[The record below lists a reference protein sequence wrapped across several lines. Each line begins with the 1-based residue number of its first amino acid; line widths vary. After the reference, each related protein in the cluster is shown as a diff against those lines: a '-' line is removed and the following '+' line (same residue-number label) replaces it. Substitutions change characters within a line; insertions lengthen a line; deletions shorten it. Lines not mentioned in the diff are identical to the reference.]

1 MATLTLL
8 IIGISEILQEVGNV
22 ITKHIINNLYHLRF
36 QLLKFIETVT
46 TQYLLEVL
54 DIREISGR

>member
-22 ITKHIINNLYHLRF
+22 ITKHIINSLYHLRF
-36 QLLKFIETVT
+36 QLPKFIETVT